1 MISVRWSQGFDD
13 PFLVAEGTSCLGPSV
28 RSGAYRGLDSWDK
41 VSTMFTEITRRN
53 DTRKHTILRY
63 GIGSDV
69 QELRILRI
77 VMATTKDY
85 HGILQT
91 AQSS

>member
-1 MISVRWSQGFDD
+1 
-13 PFLVAEGTSCLGPSV
+13 
-28 RSGAYRGLDSWDK
+28 
-41 VSTMFTEITRRN
+41 MFTEITRRN

-63 GIGSDV
+63 DIGSDV

-77 VMATTKDY
+77 VMTTTRDY

>member
-1 MISVRWSQGFDD
+1 MISIRWSQGFDD
-13 PFLVAEGTSCLGPSV
+13 PFLVVEGTSCLGLSV

-41 VSTMFTEITRRN
+41 VSTMFTEVARRN
-53 DTRKHTILRY
+53 DTREHTILRY
-63 GIGSDV
+63 DRGSDV

-77 VMATTKDY
+77 VMATTRDY

>member
-1 MISVRWSQGFDD
+1 
-13 PFLVAEGTSCLGPSV
+13 
-28 RSGAYRGLDSWDK
+28 
-41 VSTMFTEITRRN
+41 MFTEITRRN